1 VERDALVALKN
12 LRLVKPHKVDCRFL
26 MCPYCQL
33 QRCQVIQTGGL
44 LVCQCP
50 DCGAIPVDEVDR
62 QAWTLDVDVLIRK
75 LRVSLDISIQ
85 QATVAITTNMWQIGI
100 HQRHPVIL
108 ARSLDRVLQK
118 PSLLGR
124 VRNGATPWLLT
135 PKPLRDQEDDPLAG
149 AGFWLPLEERFA
161 LYGGQIRFIAPGTAP
176 EVMPDNTTEA
186 VNGPFS
192 ADFRWVRLAGDN
204 SAIALSPAQGE
215 VFRILWQLGGQGL
228 EGHMVMS
235 RAKLSSAKPID
246 VFKVQSQNK
255 NKPEYEEPLR
265 AYKTLV
271 SVTRAGIYAMHCAA
285 QKSH

>member
-1 VERDALVALKN
+1 
-12 LRLVKPHKVDCRFL
+12 

-33 QRCQVIQTGGL
+33 QRGQVVQTGGS

-50 DCGAIPVDEVDR
+50 DCGAIPIDEFDR
-62 QAWTLDVDVLIRK
+62 HAWTLDVDVLIRK
-75 LRVSLDISIQ
+75 LRVALDISMQ
-85 QATVAITTNMWQIGI
+85 QATVAITSSMWQIGI

-176 EVMPDNTTEA
+176 EVMPHDTTEA

-192 ADFRWVRLAGDN
+192 ADFRWVHLGIDQPV
-204 SAIALSPAQGE
+204 IALTPAQAE
-215 VFRILWQLGGQGL
+215 VFRVLWQLGGQGM

-246 VFKVQSQNK
+246 VFKVQSRNK
-255 NKPEYEEPLR
+255 GKPEYEEPLR

-271 SVTRAGIYAMHCAA
+271 SVTRAGIYAMPCAA